1 MSTTPAS
8 VAKHPLHAILV
19 AFPVAL
25 WTFSLVCDLVYRFAG
40 GPLIWNEMA
49 WYTMV
54 AGIVGAVVAAVPGL
68 IDFFSI
74 SDPRAG
80 RIGLAH
86 LIINVSLMILFS
98 ANAWLRTSTALANA
112 PGGVLP
118 LALSIVGV
126 GALLVSG
133 WLGGEMIY
141 VHKVGVAGASRE
153 PSSGEK
159 RSGRRAA

>member
-1 MSTTPAS
+1 MPTTPAS

-25 WTFSLVCDLVYRFAG
+25 WTFSLVCDLVYHFG
-40 GPLIWNEMA
+40 GGQSIWNEMA

-86 LIINVSLMILFS
+86 LIINVTLLILFS
-98 ANAWLRTSTALANA
+98 FNAWLRTGSV
-112 PGGVLP
+112 PGATLP
-118 LALSIVGV
+118 MVLSILGV

-141 VHKVGVAGASRE
+141 VHKVGVAGAARE
-153 PSSGEK
+153 PASEAK

>member
-1 MSTTPAS
+1 MPTTPAS

-25 WTFSLVCDLVYRFAG
+25 WTFSLVCDVVYRFVG
-40 GPLIWNEMA
+40 GPIIWNEMA

-86 LIINVSLMILFS
+86 LIINVFLLILFS
-98 ANAWLRTSTALANA
+98 ANAWLRASGALGSA
-112 PGGVLP
+112 PGATLP

-141 VHKVGVAGASRE
+141 VHKVGVAGAARE